1 MLSYLNFLLFHI
13 WSQWFT
19 YIMALRNASTNHAT
33 TQTMPSYFTM
43 YSYNYCIK
51 SAAVHKQY
59 KQNHR
64 TAVIEYI
71 ARNYYSSID
80 S

>member
-1 MLSYLNFLLFHI
+1 
-13 WSQWFT
+13 
-19 YIMALRNASTNHAT
+19 MALRNASTNHAT
-33 TQTMPSYFTM
+33 TQAMPSYFTM
-43 YSYNYCIK
+43 YSYDYCIK

-64 TAVIEYI
+64 TAVHVIEHI
-71 ARNYYSSID
+71 ASNYYSSFE